1 VAGCLV
7 SSTSE
12 PRSAAVEGTK
22 MRLYRRLV
30 PKISKDIVRGLL
42 AESLI
47 DIEDGHRDEAELDVA
62 GVLVDYLNAEE
73 KLASDARDEMDRRKL
88 PQEKYGL
95 VKRALA
101 DQRKIAIGDDTLDFI
116 LDKVVES
123 LFNSK
128 HISEI
133 FAEDHDIR
141 RKARDV
147 IGKYSGVDEE
157 LDREARGRLRNLRE
171 GTPEWDIEY
180 QKTIKQLRSL
190 KGFER

>member
-1 VAGCLV
+1 
-7 SSTSE
+7 
-12 PRSAAVEGTK
+12 

-62 GVLVDYLNAEE
+62 GVLVDYLNVEE
-73 KLASDARDEMDRRKL
+73 KLVNDARDEMDRRKL

-101 DQRKIAIGDDTLDFI
+101 EQRKIKIGDETLDFI

-128 HISEI
+128 HISEV

-141 RKARDV
+141 RKTRDV
-147 IGKYSGVDEE
+147 LGKYSGVDEE

-180 QKTIKQLRSL
+180 QKTIKQLRTL

>member
-1 VAGCLV
+1 
-7 SSTSE
+7 
-12 PRSAAVEGTK
+12 
-22 MRLYRRLV
+22 MRLYRRLL

-73 KLASDARDEMDRRKL
+73 KLVNDARDEMERRKI

-101 DQRKIAIGDDTLDFI
+101 DQRKIKIGEDTLDYI

-123 LFNSK
+123 LFNSS

-141 RKARDV
+141 RKTRDV
-147 IGKYSGVDEE
+147 LAKYSGVDEE